1 MRKNE
6 SLIFY
11 AVAYMTVFNYTLILA
26 LIAFNKTTFTDYSA
40 LVLRFGVG
48 AFLSVFFS
56 ILIIR
61 AHKYLKKDFSSTLI
75 KLAIAHVPTL
85 IGLALSF
92 ILLSK

>member
-11 AVAYMTVFNYTLILA
+11 AVAYITVFNYAIILA
-26 LIAFNKTTFTDYSA
+26 LIALSRTTFTDYTG
-40 LVLRFGVG
+40 LVLRFGIG
-48 AFLSVFFS
+48 AVISIFFS

-61 AHKYLKKDFSSTLI
+61 NHRYLKKDFTSTLI

-92 ILLSK
+92 IMFI

>member
-11 AVAYMTVFNYTLILA
+11 AVAYMTIFNYGLILTLIA
-26 LIAFNKTTFTDYSA
+26 LSRTTFTDYTD
-40 LVLRFGVG
+40 LVLRFGIG
-48 AFLSVFFS
+48 AVISIFFS

-61 AHKYLKKDFSSTLI
+61 SHRYLKKDFTSTLI

-92 ILLSK
+92 MMFI